1 MHLFATTDQSVLVW
15 QFLDLSLKLLN
26 EVIHFHQKAGQPAG
40 ITYLILQVPL
50 SFSRTYIFYHL
61 LLIVAQAFSEP
72 HQRVNFSII
81 SRVNFALLAFLNL
94 STLILSMIVQL
105 AFLIVSYLIG
115 QNLGYDLIYL
125 LVHVLVHLSNAF

>member
-1 MHLFATTDQSVLVW
+1 
-15 QFLDLSLKLLN
+15 LLN

-40 ITYLILQVPL
+40 ITLILQVPL

-115 QNLGYDLIYL
+115 
-125 LVHVLVHLSNAF
+125 